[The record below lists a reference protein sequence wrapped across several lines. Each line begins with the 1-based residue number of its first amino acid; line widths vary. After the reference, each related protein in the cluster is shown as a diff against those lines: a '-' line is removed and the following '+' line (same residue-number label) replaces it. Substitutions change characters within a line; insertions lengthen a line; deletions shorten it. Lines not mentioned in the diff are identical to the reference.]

1 MTTDPA
7 IFTALSFKLAV
18 RMEFGVSGIRHRI
31 EITARSDC
39 RARSLAFE
47 IRVEVAQFFGDVSV
61 STDVAIS
68 VTTCM
73 CSFRS

>member
-7 IFTALSFKLAV
+7 GCAALSFKLAV
-18 RMEFGVSGIRHRI
+18 RMEFGVSGIRQRI

-47 IRVEVAQFFGDVSV
+47 IRAAVAQFFGDVSV
-61 STDVAIS
+61 T
-68 VTTCM
+68 VTTGIC
-73 CSFRS
+73 F